1 MKLTIQ
7 EIINN
12 AIYEMQRATETIK
25 DLYEAI
31 GEPIGTAI
39 EVTDDELLIED
50 MTDSIERLQTIPY
63 TILVSL
69 CAAVY
74 AGQIEAKE
82 KGFVNDFGADS
93 LSHLQE
99 YLSFAEQ
106 YDLPYDGDNDIDIE
120 CIREDVDYFI
130 RQTYENA
137 CEEKEEF

>member
-39 EVTDDELLIED
+39 GVTDDELLIKD

-74 AGQIEAKE
+74 AGYIEAKE

-130 RQTYENA
+130 RQTYE
-137 CEEKEEF
+137 EV